1 MPARKPA
8 LAKSLRLLALAT
20 VANLVLAGT
29 VDARLIRT
37 WSDSELV
44 EKSDLVVIATPTATS
59 DTKERVGLPGL
70 DHQPVVGV
78 ETKFEVIAVRKGEKS
93 VKSLILHHYRVDGFT
108 VPNGP
113 NLVSFDISK
122 KQKFVLFLVREK
134 DGRYAPTVGQ
144 VDPGVYGIRPVADR
158 DSR

>member
-1 MPARKPA
+1 MLARKTGS
-8 LAKSLRLLALAT
+8 AKSFRLLVLAS
-20 VANLVLAGT
+20 VANLVSAGA
-29 VDARLIRT
+29 VDARAIRV
-37 WSDSELV
+37 WSDPELV
-44 EKSDLVVIATPTATS
+44 EKSDLVVIAIPTATN

-93 VKSLILHHYRVDGFT
+93 LKSLILHHYRVDGFT

-134 DGRYAPTVGQ
+134 DVRYAPTVGQ
-144 VDPGVYGIRPVADR
+144 VDPGVSGIRPEADR
-158 DSR
+158 SSR